1 MNKPIEKTA
10 FTNAHLGVS
19 AEPLKA
25 MTEAQFAALGAGDIV
40 IWRKMSAGDLAAHF
54 DISRPTLSVHFNKLK
69 EAGLVTVERQGTSLI
84 YHLNMS
90 ILEEALSGF
99 LAFREPKS

>member
-1 MNKPIEKTA
+1 MTI
-10 FTNAHLGVS
+10 NAVFEALSHPVRR
-19 AEPLKA
+19 EILK
-25 MTEAQFAALGAGDIV
+25 LLRAGPQ
-40 IWRKMSAGDLAAHF
+40 SAGELAGHF
-54 DISRPTLSVHFNKLK
+54 DLSKPTLSVHFAKLK
-69 EAGLVTVERQGTSLI
+69 EADLVTVERQGTSLI